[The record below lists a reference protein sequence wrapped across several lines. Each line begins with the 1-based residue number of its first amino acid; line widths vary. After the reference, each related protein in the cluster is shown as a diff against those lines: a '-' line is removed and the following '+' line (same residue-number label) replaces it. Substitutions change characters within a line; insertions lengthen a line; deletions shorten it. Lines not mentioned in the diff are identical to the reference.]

1 MANSKN
7 TIQNIPLE
15 GELCMNSLKT
25 EVKPFAGYNEKNT
38 TFYGGTL
45 SPIYDKTTEMFDK
58 NNSYTFFNSKGVP
71 YTLVLESMGASGY
84 DVVLYKNNERVANS
98 AIAHFNKTEKLDVPH
113 NTVLAA
119 RYWDHNQMERTFYIT
134 NNSSYFGIYSGDG
147 HQWIYQSEIK
157 DVGNCQ
163 CWVNNGYII
172 CIMNGI
178 SDFRVEYI
186 DTNNEEILSG
196 NVIRKTFDTHLGRCP
211 FITGVIDPI
220 NPEIFKISLIPDN
233 YFIEDT
239 GIITGETYEAGI
251 TAYNVNINL
260 SDKSMELI
268 ESNDV
273 YIERIDTNAPLYK
286 ITLNQDLTSINKS
299 VYSLIL
305 QQFSWRKI
313 FKERDLPV
321 RYSVAQNVDVHTI
334 TGNTGI
340 NGYDVGCPLGQHDY
354 TSVYYQNGSLIS
366 IGYNGLPID
375 DCLSYDSNI
384 ITRATNNSYYNN
396 RTCIS
401 YKKNDGYWYCFSSYI
416 IRVSTTVAPD
426 LLKTLVFDNRYVLFK
441 GAGYVQIYDVEEDL
455 IRPER
460 HLDWILSSPPRSYDQ
475 VKPWTLTS
483 VVYGG
488 GVNAGYMI
496 NKSPF
501 VGYLPNPTVLTDF
514 PVSKKIEWS
523 EYNFLDQ
530 QGTIQKYCSQGDTV
544 QSAKYFGKDLQYK
557 DTIYP
562 IDPNGNVVL
571 PISSNAQLIKGYSNN
586 DLVKEGNT
594 VYPLMYYNNTQKTY
608 TYMLLSGMEN
618 ITNAFSLQGQ
628 QYTVDDDNIY
638 AVSFNAGVIQNAT
651 AVAYKKNLTFLGAL
665 PTQAVFWS
673 DFNKTFYAFTGDRI
687 LSRMFEASD
696 INKIEYVGQNPATLS
711 LWICTDDG
719 IYVLSD
725 KDMFKLDYNSKQV
738 AFYSKNAL
746 IVTEGATNNECHTI
760 SLYLNDDE
768 QGEMIPVKLQ
778 TAYYGLG
785 SEQKAVMD
793 CWYLRLFDKDRTEGY
808 VKVKVNTITDVT
820 RHTEEKTFKVN
831 PSDYDDNNIFYLRYQ
846 PKYQECVAMQLELE
860 TNLGIYSM
868 SLGVNTT
875 DSTAQ
880 VSKFNF

>member
-45 SPIYDKTTEMFDK
+45 SPIYDKTTELFDK
-58 NNSYTFFNSKGVP
+58 NKSYTFFNSKGVP
-71 YTLVLESMGASGY
+71 YTVSIDRRLGSSRFI
-84 DVVLYKNNERVANS
+84 LYKNGSLVQGFEGTYFS
-98 AIAHFNKTEKLDVPH
+98 ETEKLDVPSDTIAATKIGGKVLYVSK
-113 NTVLAA
+113 NTGSIVLNGNTIASFDVHS
-119 RYWDHNQMERTFYIT
+119 YNQVLTSKIWITPAEQVIVIIVGELNYSVFY
-134 NNSSYFGIYSGDG
+134 IYSGQLVSQHTFDESLG
-147 HQWIYQSEIK
+147 SSPFISGRRSGNKFFITAIPSSCFMGGSGIIK
-157 DVGNCQ
+157 GDALSGVLTGAN
-163 CWVNNGYII
+163 VYRIT
-172 CIMNGI
+172 
-178 SDFRVEYI
+178 I
-186 DTNNEEILSG
+186 DTS
-196 NVIRKTFDTHLGRCP
+196 VP
-211 FITGVIDPI
+211 S
-220 NPEIFKISLIPDN
+220 ISKETTTEV
-233 YFIEDT
+233 FIEHFDDD
-239 GIITGETYEAGI
+239 GYETLRLLNRQDI
-251 TAYNVNINL
+251 FSINL
-260 SDKSMELI
+260 QQYAWRALGNTEYGCKELFLR
-268 ESNDV
+268 NLNH
-273 YIERIDTNAPLYK
+273 DTSRL
-286 ITLNQDLTSINKS
+286 
-299 VYSLIL
+299 
-305 QQFSWRKI
+305 
-313 FKERDLPV
+313 
-321 RYSVAQNVDVHTI
+321 
-334 TGNTGI
+334 TGN
-340 NGYDVGCPLGQHDY
+340 NGYDVGCPLGYNKKQA
-354 TSVYYQNGSLIS
+354 SIYYQDGSLIS
-366 IGYNGLPID
+366 IGFSGLPID
-375 DCLSYDSNI
+375 ECLSYASNI
-384 ITRATNNSYYNN
+384 VTRNLMPYEKSFTYKKKDGAFYCFKPRYIHNSYP
-396 RTCIS
+396 
-401 YKKNDGYWYCFSSYI
+401 SS
-416 IRVSTTVAPD
+416 D
-426 LLKTLVFDNRYVLFK
+426 KLEQFVFDNRYIIFK
-441 GAGYVQIYDVEEDL
+441 NLSHASIYDTETDE
-455 IRPER
+455 IIPKIN
-460 HLDWILSSPPRSYDQ
+460 LDWIISYPP
-475 VKPWTLTS
+475 
-483 VVYGG
+483 VVTGTPDTTTGAVFCG
-488 GVNAGYMI
+488 GVNAGYTI
-496 NKSPF
+496 SGVPF
-501 VGYLPNPTVLTDF
+501 VGYLPNPFVLENF
-514 PVSKKIEWS
+514 PVGGEIEIYQEGYYFGLS
-523 EYNFLDQ
+523 DKFSC
-530 QGTIQKYCSQGDTV
+530 IQNYCSIGDTV
-544 QSAKYFGKDLQYK
+544 QSAEYFGKDPQYQG
-557 DTIYP
+557 TIYP

-571 PISSNAQLIKGYSNN
+571 PVSQNAELIKGYSNN

-594 VYPLMYYNNTQKTY
+594 VYPLMYWNNNQKTY

-651 AVAYKKNLTFLGAL
+651 AVAYKRNLTFLGTL

-738 AFYSKNAL
+738 AFYSKNAF
-746 IVTEGATNNECHTI
+746 IVTEGATNNEVHTI

-768 QGEMIPVKLQ
+768 QGEMVPVKLQ

-820 RHTEEKTFKVN
+820 RHTEEKTFN
-831 PSDYDDNNIFYLRYQ
+831 ISPSDYDDNNIVYIRYQ
-846 PKYQECVAMQLELE
+846 PKYQECVSMQLELE

>member
-15 GELCMNSLKT
+15 GELCMNSLRT

-45 SPIYDKTTEMFDK
+45 SPIYDKTTELFDK

-71 YTLVLESMGASGY
+71 YTLVLESSGTA
-84 DVVLYKNNERVANS
+84 VEGVALYKNNEKVVHPRL
-98 AIAHFNKTEKLDVPH
+98 AHFNKTEKLDVPH
-113 NTVLAA
+113 NTILAA
-119 RYWDHNQMERTFYIT
+119 RYWDHNQMERTFYIA
-134 NNSSYFGIYSGDG
+134 SKESYFDIHSGDG
-147 HQWIYQSEIK
+147 HQWTYQSEIK

-163 CWVNNGYII
+163 CWVNDGYII

-211 FITGVIDPI
+211 FITGVIDPK

-273 YIERIDTNAPLYK
+273 YIEKIDADEPLYK
-286 ITLNQDLTSINKS
+286 ITLNQDQTSS
-299 VYSLIL
+299 FELVYSLIL
-305 QQFSWRKI
+305 QQFSWREI
-313 FKERDLPV
+313 FKGKHSV
-321 RYSVAQNVDVHTI
+321 RYRVSQNVGTDEI
-334 TGNTGI
+334 GGATGI
-340 NGYDVGCPLGQHDY
+340 NGYDVGCPLGQRYH
-354 TSVYYQNGSLIS
+354 TSVYYQNGSIIS
-366 IGYNGLPID
+366 IGYSGVPID
-375 DCLSYDSNI
+375 ACLSYDSNI
-384 ITRATNNSYYNN
+384 ITRSSTYHHK
-396 RTCIS
+396 RIS
-401 YKKNDGYWYCFSSYI
+401 YKKNDGHWYCYSNDYI
-416 IRVSTTVAPD
+416 QTTTTVAPDLIPD
-426 LLKTLVFDNRYVLFK
+426 LLKTLVFDNRYVFFK
-441 GAGYVQIYDVEEDL
+441 EGGGVEIYDVEEDL
-455 IRPER
+455 IRPETT
-460 HLDWILSSPPRSYDQ
+460 LDWILSSPPVSST
-475 VKPWTLTS
+475 PSTNPILTS

-523 EYNFLDQ
+523 ELFLDHEE
-530 QGTIQKYCSQGDTV
+530 TIQKYCSQGDTV
-544 QSAKYFGKDLQYK
+544 QSAKYCGKDPQYK
-557 DTIYP
+557 GTIYP

-571 PISSNAQLIKGYSNN
+571 PISQNAQLIKGYSNN

-628 QYTVDDDNIY
+628 QYTVDDENIY

-651 AVAYKKNLTFLGAL
+651 VVAYKKNLTFLGTL

-725 KDMFKLDYNSKQV
+725 KDMFKLDYNSKHV

-746 IVTEGATNNECHTI
+746 IVTEGATNNECHAI

-820 RHTEEKTFKVN
+820 RHTEEKTFN
-831 PSDYDDNNIFYLRYQ
+831 ISPSDYDDNNIVYIRYQ
-846 PKYQECVAMQLELE
+846 PKYQECVSMQLELE
-860 TNLGIYSM
+860 TNLGIYQI

>member
-45 SPIYDKTTEMFDK
+45 SPIYDKATELFDK

-71 YTLVLESMGASGY
+71 YTLVLESMG
-84 DVVLYKNNERVANS
+84 DNVILYKNNERVAIPGG
-98 AIAHFNKTEKLDVPH
+98 IAHFNKTEKLDVPPD
-113 NTVLAA
+113 TVLAA

-134 NNSSYFGIYSGDG
+134 ITSDGLSFKIHSGDG
-147 HQWIYQSEIK
+147 HQWYYQKSGIGG
-157 DVGNCQ
+157 VGNCQ

-172 CIMNGI
+172 YIMNGI
-178 SDFRVEYI
+178 SEFRVEYI
-186 DTNNEEILSG
+186 DTNNEVIESG

-211 FITGVIDPI
+211 FITGVIDPT
-220 NPEIFKISLIPDN
+220 NPEIFKISLIPDD

-273 YIERIDTNAPLYK
+273 YIEKIDTNEPLYK

-313 FKERDLPV
+313 FKERNLPV

-334 TGNTGI
+334 TGDTGI

-375 DCLSYDSNI
+375 ACLSYDSNI
-384 ITRATNNSYYNN
+384 ITRNYSSNHK
-396 RTCIS
+396 RIS
-401 YKKNDGYWYCFSSYI
+401 YKKNDGYWYCFSSDI
-416 IRVSTTVAPD
+416 IQASTTVAPD

-441 GAGYVQIYDVEEDL
+441 SADYVQIYDVEENL

-475 VKPWTLTS
+475 VEPWTLTS

-523 EYNFLDQ
+523 EHNFLNQ

-544 QSAKYFGKDLQYK
+544 QSAKYFGKDIQYK

-594 VYPLMYYNNTQKTY
+594 VYPLMYYNNNQKTY

-628 QYTVDDDNIY
+628 QYTVDDENIY

-651 AVAYKKNLTFLGAL
+651 AVAYKKNLTFLGTL

-746 IVTEGATNNECHTI
+746 IVTEGATNNECHAI
-760 SLYLNDDE
+760 SLYLNDNE

-820 RHTEEKTFKVN
+820 RHTEEKTFN
-831 PSDYDDNNIFYLRYQ
+831 ISPSDYDDNNIVYIRYQ
-846 PKYQECVAMQLELE
+846 PKYQECVSMQLELE

>member
-45 SPIYDKTTEMFDK
+45 SPIYDKTAELFDK

-71 YTLVLESMGASGY
+71 YTLVLESMGDTGY
-84 DVVLYKNNERVANS
+84 DLVLYKNNERVLNS
-98 AIAHFNKTEKLDVPH
+98 EVAHFNKTEKLDVPH

-147 HQWIYQSEIK
+147 HQWTYRSEIE

-172 CIMNGI
+172 CILNGL
-178 SDFRVEYI
+178 SDFEVEYI
-186 DTNNEEILSG
+186 DTNNGEILSD
-196 NVIRKTFDTHLGRCP
+196 NVIRKTFETSLGRCP
-211 FITGVIDPI
+211 FITGVIDPK
-220 NPEIFKISLIPDN
+220 NPEIFKISLIPDK
-233 YFIEDT
+233 YFIEGT

-260 SDKSMELI
+260 SDKSMKLI

-273 YIERIDTNAPLYK
+273 YIEKIDANEPLYK
-286 ITLNQDLTSINKS
+286 IKLNQDQTTDSEL

-313 FKERDLPV
+313 FKAKHLPV
-321 RYSVAQNVDVHTI
+321 RYRVEQNVDIHVR
-334 TGNTGI
+334 GGATGI
-340 NGYDVGCPLGQHDY
+340 NGYDVGCPLGQRDR
-354 TSVYYQNGSLIS
+354 TSVYYQNGSIIS

-375 DCLSYDSNI
+375 ACLSYDSNI
-384 ITRATNNSYYNN
+384 ITMAMNNHYYNH

-426 LLKTLVFDNRYVLFK
+426 LLKTLVLDNRYVLFK
-441 GAGYVQIYDVEEDL
+441 EAGYVQIYDVEEDL
-455 IRPER
+455 IRPETN
-460 HLDWILSSPPRSYDQ
+460 LDWILSSPPMSSTQ
-475 VKPWTLTS
+475 STNPILTS

-514 PVSKKIEWS
+514 PVSRKIEWS
-523 EYNFLDQ
+523 ELFIDFED
-530 QGTIQKYCSQGDTV
+530 TIQKYCSQGDTV
-544 QSAKYFGKDLQYK
+544 QSAKYFGKDPQYK

-628 QYTVDDDNIY
+628 QYTVDDENIY
-638 AVSFNAGVIQNAT
+638 AVSFNAGVIQSAT
-651 AVAYKKNLTFLGAL
+651 VVSYKKNLTFLGTL

-746 IVTEGATNNECHTI
+746 IVTEGATNNECHAI
-760 SLYLNDDE
+760 SLYLNDNE

-820 RHTEEKTFKVN
+820 RHTEEKTFNIN
-831 PSDYDDNNIFYLRYQ
+831 PSDYDDNNIVYIRYQ
-846 PKYQECVAMQLELE
+846 PKYQECVSMQLELE
-860 TNLGIYSM
+860 TNLGIYQI

>member
-45 SPIYDKTTEMFDK
+45 SPIYDKTTELFDK
-58 NNSYTFFNSKGVP
+58 NNSYTFFNSKGEAFTISRGVG
-71 YTLVLESMGASGY
+71 TSSWLWRLRKGNSVDELLSGQY
-84 DVVLYKNNERVANS
+84 L
-98 AIAHFNKTEKLDVPH
+98 HTTEKLDVPPDCVIATKCPDGDTLYVSQDGLIIKGGVNIGNFGLVGLTDARVWFVRGCTIVLVVGADERLFTH
-113 NTVLAA
+113 FQIYRFSPNANPLSTFAYPCGENSFFSGVFLDGDTEHFIITSYETNGLNKQFDRKKTRRIKIALNSMDYSDLYRVDDIPIESLTDTSGTVHKIIDLSSIQNLYSFNIQQFAF
-119 RYWDHNQMERTFYIT
+119 RYIT
-134 NNSSYFGIYSGDG
+134 TNPSEPHFYKLWNNSDFSTHEIGYVGVNGDDVQCPLGFYPGQSSSSSSYF
-147 HQWIYQSEIK
+147 
-157 DVGNCQ
+157 
-163 CWVNNGYII
+163 
-172 CIMNGI
+172 
-178 SDFRVEYI
+178 
-186 DTNNEEILSG
+186 
-196 NVIRKTFDTHLGRCP
+196 
-211 FITGVIDPI
+211 
-220 NPEIFKISLIPDN
+220 
-233 YFIEDT
+233 
-239 GIITGETYEAGI
+239 
-251 TAYNVNINL
+251 
-260 SDKSMELI
+260 
-268 ESNDV
+268 
-273 YIERIDTNAPLYK
+273 
-286 ITLNQDLTSINKS
+286 
-299 VYSLIL
+299 
-305 QQFSWRKI
+305 
-313 FKERDLPV
+313 
-321 RYSVAQNVDVHTI
+321 
-334 TGNTGI
+334 
-340 NGYDVGCPLGQHDY
+340 
-354 TSVYYQNGSLIS
+354 SVYYQNNSLIS
-366 IGYNGLPID
+366 IGHYTPID
-375 DCLSYDSNI
+375 TCLSYANNI
-384 ITRATNNSYYNN
+384 ITRC
-396 RTCIS
+396 RTSHTFMIS
-401 YKKNDGYWYCFSSYI
+401 YKKNDGNWYCFNEFDADDDK
-416 IRVSTTVAPD
+416 R
-426 LLKTLVFDNRYVLFK
+426 LQGFKNLVWDNRYVI
-441 GAGYVQIYDVEEDL
+441 GDGEIYDTETGRL
-455 IRPER
+455 IKNAF
-460 HLDWILSSPPRSYDQ
+460 LDWIISIPPYTKNVS
-475 VKPWTLTS
+475 TSNLTGY
-483 VVYGG
+483 VYAAGT
-488 GVNAGYMI
+488 NAGYTI
-496 NKSPF
+496 SGLPF
-501 VGYLPNPTVLTDF
+501 VGYLPNPFIGTGITKNEKLFFETVNMLH
-514 PVSKKIEWS
+514 
-523 EYNFLDQ
+523 EYEKAEVP
-530 QGTIQKYCSQGDTV
+530 IQWYCSVGDTA
-544 QSAKYFGKDLQYK
+544 QSAEYKGNDLQYQG
-557 DTIYP
+557 TIYP

-594 VYPLMYYNNTQKTY
+594 VYPLLYWNNNQKIY
-608 TYMLLSGMEN
+608 AYMLLSGMEN

-651 AVAYKKNLTFLGAL
+651 AVAYKKNLTFLGTL

-738 AFYSKNAL
+738 AFYSKNAF
-746 IVTEGATNNECHTI
+746 IVTEGDTNNEVHTI

-820 RHTEEKTFKVN
+820 RHTEEKTFNIN
-831 PSDYDDNNIFYLRYQ
+831 PSDYDDNNIVYIRYQ
-846 PKYQECVAMQLELE
+846 PKYQECVSMQLELE
-860 TNLGIYSM
+860 TNLGIYQI

>member
-45 SPIYDKTTEMFDK
+45 SPIYDKTTELFDK
-58 NNSYTFFNSKGVP
+58 NNSYTVFNSKGVP
-71 YTLVLESMGASGY
+71 YTLKSSGELYKGTEQVQGFNNRYFFYSGQIEGAPADTVLVARCFNQGSTRVNQLYITSNKILLSNGEVIYERQPGDPVDSILGARAWYSNYNTIIVLKGENNCYWMCVVDPYNNFYRGKYRSDRSDVFISGY
-84 DVVLYKNNERVANS
+84 ETLGSDTHS
-98 AIAHFNKTEKLDVPH
+98 S
-113 NTVLAA
+113 
-119 RYWDHNQMERTFYIT
+119 TFTIT
-134 NNSSYFGIYSGDG
+134 FA
-147 HQWIYQSEIK
+147 
-157 DVGNCQ
+157 
-163 CWVNNGYII
+163 
-172 CIMNGI
+172 
-178 SDFRVEYI
+178 
-186 DTNNEEILSG
+186 G
-196 NVIRKTFDTHLGRCP
+196 NVGVNTTFPEAHQYDIIVKALGGQP
-211 FITGVIDPI
+211 NFFDSYTS
-220 NPEIFKISLIPDN
+220 NSIP
-233 YFIEDT
+233 IEDFQNPNHVKWDVSKLNDF
-239 GIITGETYEAGI
+239 YS
-251 TAYNVNINL
+251 INL
-260 SDKSMELI
+260 QPYAYRQITKTTNLTHNVTVYGYSDDAGRTVKH
-268 ESNDV
+268 
-273 YIERIDTNAPLYK
+273 
-286 ITLNQDLTSINKS
+286 
-299 VYSLIL
+299 
-305 QQFSWRKI
+305 F
-313 FKERDLPV
+313 
-321 RYSVAQNVDVHTI
+321 
-334 TGNTGI
+334 TGI
-340 NGYDVGCPLGQHDY
+340 NGYDVGCPLGIDY
-354 TSVYYQNGSLIS
+354 DSDWSLYYQGPDLIS
-366 IGYNGLPID
+366 IGSHGRPISS
-375 DCLSYDSNI
+375 CLDFGSNDFFLVSSI
-384 ITRATNNSYYNN
+384 FSDHIY
-396 RTCIS
+396 
-401 YKKNDGYWYCFSSYI
+401 YKKNNGKWYYFYTLESSS
-416 IRVSTTVAPD
+416 REE
-426 LLKTLVFDNRYVLFK
+426 VFKQSVIDNRYIIEASDSWSRV
-441 GAGYVQIYDVEEDL
+441 YDIETDTFSEL
-455 IRPER
+455 AS
-460 HLDWILSSPPRSYDQ
+460 DWIISKPPLAYVPGWSGVEAEQISS
-475 VKPWTLTS
+475 TTS
-483 VVYGG
+483 IVYASGW
-488 GVNAGYMI
+488 NAGYMI
-496 NKSPF
+496 NGSHF
-501 VGYLPNPTVLTDF
+501 VGYLPNPFICTDF
-514 PVSKKIEWS
+514 PASGFYTLELPSYGRSLK
-523 EYNFLDQ
+523 Q
-530 QGTIQKYCSQGDTV
+530 IQNYYTTGDTV
-544 QSAKYFGKDLQYK
+544 QSAKYVGHVGIYQN
-557 DTIYP
+557 TIYP

-571 PISSNAQLIKGYSNN
+571 PMSFGSQLIKGYSNN

-628 QYTVDDDNIY
+628 QYTVDDENIY
-638 AVSFNAGVIQNAT
+638 AVSFNAGVLQNAT
-651 AVAYKKNLTFLGAL
+651 AVAYKKNLTFLGTL

-738 AFYSKNAL
+738 TFYSKNAF
-746 IVTEGATNNECHTI
+746 IVTEGATNNECHAI

-768 QGEMIPVKLQ
+768 RGDMIPVKLQ

-820 RHTEEKTFKVN
+820 RHTEEKTFN
-831 PSDYDDNNIFYLRYQ
+831 ISPSDYDDNNIFYLRYQ